1 MLTLSS
7 TEDLERLVLSAIT
20 VVLRRDVSL
29 NRRLY
34 IWLLGPDSEPPFFA
48 KYALQP
54 LTSALK
60 KLLVAQDG
68 LSPDPIRVSKISLAL
83 LDKWEVGGPVVPGV
97 FTSLMESVF
106 ANPEPAV
113 LSSARALFDN
123 MDPAVIWAELFSWIE
138 VGRVA
143 KLIWVVDTFNLREEE
158 MLVRHIPQVLLHIL
172 CLLQHD
178 QLQGF
183 QWFVL
188 ARKLIQLLP
197 GRAFTAS
204 RGVNLGSDLADVD
217 LNSFVVGYY
226 QKINA
231 NLGVD
236 APLPESISG
245 IYFHKHLL
253 KIFRSVGASHGR
265 IQEDNTMEWIALLKD
280 SASVVPPLLEFD
292 LTPLINNLQALLKE
306 TCDAQLLGAA
316 IETTIALVQHGH
328 INKDASLSSCLSTDT
343 KSTTNGAVASI
354 AGTFV
359 HLLWKN
365 LAPETI
371 THHVESVSYIWSSTA
386 LVPSSLIETLLA
398 DEIKRSAANERDK
411 AQACSKFAVLWKH
424 SVDKSGTAALLTK
437 AMMLIL
443 RFLKAE
449 ETSPG
454 RISVERWL
462 AGLGNGAHRYTFV
475 RSR

>member
-1 MLTLSS
+1 
-7 TEDLERLVLSAIT
+7 
-20 VVLRRDVSL
+20 
-29 NRRLY
+29 
-34 IWLLGPDSEPPFFA
+34 
-48 KYALQP
+48 
-54 LTSALK
+54 
-60 KLLVAQDG
+60 
-68 LSPDPIRVSKISLAL
+68 
-83 LDKWEVGGPVVPGV
+83 VVPGV
-97 FTSLMESVF
+97 FTSLMEAVF
-106 ANPEPAV
+106 ENPEPAV

-123 MDPAVIWAELFSWIE
+123 MDPAVIWAELFSWIK

-172 CLLQHD
+172 CLLRHD
-178 QLQGF
+178 QLQGK
-183 QWFVL
+183 QWFAL
-188 ARKLIQLLP
+188 ARKLVQLLP

-204 RGVNLGSDLADVD
+204 RGIDLGPDLADVD
-217 LNSFVVGYY
+217 LNTFVVSYY

-253 KIFRSVGASHGR
+253 KIFRSVGESHGG

-280 SASVVPPLLEFD
+280 SASIVPPLPEFD
-292 LTPLINNLQALLKE
+292 LTPLINNLQRLKDS
-306 TCDAQLLGAA
+306 CDPQLLGAA
-316 IETTIALVQHGH
+316 IETTIALVQHRH
-328 INKDASLSSCLSTDT
+328 INKHSSQSSSLSADTDN
-343 KSTTNGAVASI
+343 TTNAAVVSI
-354 AGTFV
+354 SGTFV
-359 HLLWKN
+359 HLLWRN

-386 LVPSSLIETLLA
+386 LVSSSLIETLLA
-398 DEIKRSAANERDK
+398 NEVKRSAANERDK
-411 AQACSKFAVLWKH
+411 SQACSKFAVLWKH
-424 SVDKSGTAALLTK
+424 SVDKSGTAAVLTK
-437 AMMLIL
+437 SMMLIL

-462 AGLGNGAHRYTFV
+462 AGLGNGAHRYTILWRGMAKIRMFDIIFTMLLEDRLLRAPV
-475 RSR
+475 QREYKDIVVSVSPCLAESDDILTLSYHLDLLLDIFRLGNENLRSVCSDDKAVLDPIRLELLEKSAFLA